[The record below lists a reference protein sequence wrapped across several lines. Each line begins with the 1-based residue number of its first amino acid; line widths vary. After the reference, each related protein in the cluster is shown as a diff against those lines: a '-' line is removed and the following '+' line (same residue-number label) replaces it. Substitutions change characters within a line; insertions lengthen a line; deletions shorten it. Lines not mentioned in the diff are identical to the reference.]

1 LLAVFVGFS
10 RIYIGVH
17 FPLDVISGAVFG
29 VLIGVFVAGLDLT
42 RLQSRMETGWN
53 RLANAVKGKPKEEV

>member
-10 RIYIGVH
+10 RLYVGVH

-29 VLIGVFVAGLDLT
+29 VLIGAFTAGLDVS
-42 RLQSRMETGWN
+42 RFQSRIESGWN
-53 RLANAVKGKPKEEV
+53 RIVNAVRGKPKKEA